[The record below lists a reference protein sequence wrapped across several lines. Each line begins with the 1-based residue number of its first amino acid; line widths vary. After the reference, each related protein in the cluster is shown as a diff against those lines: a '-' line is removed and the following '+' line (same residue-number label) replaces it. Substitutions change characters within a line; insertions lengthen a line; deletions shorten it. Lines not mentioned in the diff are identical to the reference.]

1 MTTLRDAMEAYLRM
15 RRDLGFKL
23 VQTERWL
30 QAFVAF
36 MDVRQ
41 ATVITTELALEWA
54 MLPVHAQ
61 PACWAKRLMVV
72 RLFARYQHGSDPL
85 TEIPPMGLVPYHPRR
100 AHPYLYTQGE
110 ITHLLDAA
118 AALPPADGL
127 RGRTYACL
135 LGLLAVTGL
144 RIGEALALTC
154 ADVDLPNGVL
164 TIRGSKFGKSR
175 LVPLH
180 ASTVQALSAYAC
192 RREENVVTAASTPLF
207 VSDHGTPLCAA
218 TVRRTFRLLC
228 HQVGLQATSKSDEP
242 RLHHFRH
249 RFATETLLQW
259 SRGGEEIERQ
269 LPVLSTFLGHTC
281 LADTY
286 WYLSACPEL
295 MTQALARLEQ
305 RWEAAP

>member
-1 MTTLRDAMEAYLRM
+1 MTTLRDAMDAYMRM

-72 RLFARYQHGSDPL
+72 RLFARYHHASEPR
-85 TEIPPMGLVPYHPRR
+85 TEVPPAGLVPYHPRR
-100 AHPYLYTQGE
+100 AKPYLYAAEE
-110 ITHLLDAA
+110 IEHLLSAA
-118 AALPPADGL
+118 AALPSAGGL
-127 RGRTYACL
+127 RGCVYACL

-144 RIGEALALTC
+144 RIGEALALVDT
-154 ADVDLPNGVL
+154 DVDLTGAVL
-164 TIRGSKFGKSR
+164 TIRTGKFGKSR

-180 ASTVQALSAYAC
+180 ASTVQALSAYVR
-192 RREENVVTAASTPLF
+192 RREACVGTFAAPHFF
-207 VSDHGTPLCAA
+207 VSERGTPLNAA
-218 TVRRTFRLLC
+218 TVRRTFRSLC
-228 HQVGLQATSKSDEP
+228 RQLGLQATAGSDEP

-259 SRGGEEIERQ
+259 YRSGEEVERQ

-281 LADTY
+281 IADTY
-286 WYLSACPEL
+286 WYLSACPAL
-295 MTQALARLEQ
+295 MAEAVACLEQ
-305 RWEAAP
+305 RWETRA